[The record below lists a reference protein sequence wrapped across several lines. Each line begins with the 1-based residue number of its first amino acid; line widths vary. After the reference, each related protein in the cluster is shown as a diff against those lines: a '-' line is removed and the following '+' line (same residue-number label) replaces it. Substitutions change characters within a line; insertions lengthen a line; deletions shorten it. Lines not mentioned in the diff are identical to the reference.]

1 MADLYSVLGVSR
13 DADAAAIKR
22 AYRKLAKQYHPDRNK
37 DDKDAAER
45 FAKAT
50 SAYDI
55 LSDDKRRGAYDRG
68 EIDDSGN
75 PKYPGFDPHD
85 GFAGGARPG
94 GFSPGGF
101 SPSGFSPGGA
111 RGFEFEFGG
120 DAGDLFSELFGRA
133 GRAGGAGGM
142 GGRRPQRG
150 ADVSYR
156 LAVPFADAALARK
169 VRLTLRNGRTIDLQ
183 IPKGAEDGQTVRLSG
198 QGETGPAGPGD
209 ALVTLAIQPDR
220 RFARD
225 GDDLRTDVHVP
236 LATAVLG
243 GRQRVPTPD
252 GDVMLNVAAGTS
264 SGTALR
270 LKGKG
275 WTTRSGR
282 RGDLLARVLIDL
294 PDDPALAE
302 FLRSRQSG

>member
-22 AYRKLAKQYHPDRNK
+22 AYRKLAKKYHPDRNK
-37 DDKDAAER
+37 DDKNAAEH

-55 LSDDKRRGAYDRG
+55 LSDTKRRGAYDRG
-68 EIDDSGN
+68 EIDDMGN
-75 PKYPGFDPHD
+75 PKYPGFDPHG
-85 GFAGGARPG
+85 GFAGGRPG
-94 GFSPGGF
+94 SGAGAGGF
-101 SPSGFSPGGA
+101 AGGQPGGA
-111 RGFEFEFGG
+111 QGFEFNFGG
-120 DAGDLFSELFGRA
+120 DPGDLFAELFGRA
-133 GRAGGAGGM
+133 GRGNMGGNMG

-156 LAVPFADAALARK
+156 LSVPFADAALARK

-183 IPKGAEDGQTVRLSG
+183 IPNGAEDGQTVRLAG
-198 QGETGPAGPGD
+198 QGETGAAGPGD

-220 RFARD
+220 RFGRD

-243 GRQRVPTPD
+243 GRQRVATPE
-252 GDVMLNVAAGTS
+252 GEVMLNVAAGTS

-294 PDDPALAE
+294 PDDPALAD